1 MSRYDLNGSQRTCN
15 ASSLSSRREQHCCE
29 LRPKMSKVH
38 TDLRMACGNRRRNR
52 NGIVLPRAG
61 IVHVMPLPLR
71 ECEIRVCGFFA
82 WCRTEETE
90 RERINRDRNR
100 DRDEERDRANRIG
113 RNNQNCS
120 KIDRFAFDRI
130 IYQSNRSDQF
140 GYSSMVFHCIDCMSE
155 GGEWTEEWK
164 NRLNR

>member
-1 MSRYDLNGSQRTCN
+1 MQCVF
-15 ASSLSSRREQHCCE
+15 SLISSRTTLLWVAAENVKSAHGFANGVRQS
-29 LRPKMSKVH
+29 SKKPQR
-38 TDLRMACGNRRRNR
+38 DCIAPSGNRSCYAFAAARMWDKSLWLFRMVSHRRD
-52 NGIVLPRAG
+52 
-61 IVHVMPLPLR
+61 
-71 ECEIRVCGFFA
+71 
-82 WCRTEETE
+82 

-100 DRDEERDRANRIG
+100 DRDKERDRANRMG

-140 GYSSMVFHCIDCMSE
+140 GYLSMGFHCIDCMSE

>member
-71 ECEIRVCGFFA
+71 ECERLFRMVSH
-82 WCRTEETE
+82 RRD

-100 DRDEERDRANRIG
+100 DRDKERDRANRME

-140 GYSSMVFHCIDCMSE
+140 GYSSMGFHCIDCMSE